1 MKKLLVLLTCVGLLA
16 PAVPSASAS
25 PTVAIFICFDKAT
38 RKVWKPNARGVVRG
52 TNRADVIV
60 VNRPNTIVKGRG
72 GNDRI
77 CTGRGAQ
84 EVWGGAGHDLIS
96 TWRGIDRA
104 HGGPGRD
111 YLNGGPGDDH
121 LEGGYRGSD
130 TLVGGGGSDVLKG
143 GHGAAAD
150 DFLFGGGGEDRLA
163 GGEGE
168 DHLIGGDGADIL
180 DGSVGSSDTVSF
192 AFEEAGVV
200 ADLRVQGTP
209 LTSGDVLHGI
219 ENVHGSVFDDTLIG
233 TREAN
238 VLHGDDGNDTI
249 SSDGGHDVVDGGAGA
264 DVLEGGGPTDLLSF
278 LDAGSGIVADLA
290 AGTSSDGDSV
300 TGFKNIEGS
309 AHDDELYGD
318 DDENDLFGSRGTN
331 MLFGRAGNDLLV
343 DGSGGDAGEGD
354 DLCFDSG
361 DIANCEV
368 LSHGDPAAFSL
379 VDAQLHGTT
388 REISSF
394 TKIQGIAS
402 AGAFGPPP
410 RTVQVALRRMSESGC
425 YWWDASVAYMQQ
437 WHCDRPIWNATSLDR
452 DGTWTKRVPSPVQLL
467 DAGRYEVWSRINNDN
482 YTENQFVV
490 PYNVV
495 EFRLR

>member
-77 CTGRGAQ
+77 CTGHGAH

-111 YLNGGPGDDH
+111 YLDGGPGDDQ
-121 LEGGYRGSD
+121 LDGGYRGSD

-143 GHGAAAD
+143 GHGATAD
-150 DFLFGGGGEDRLA
+150 DFLFGGGGDDRLA

-168 DHLIGGDGADIL
+168 DHLIGGDGADVL
-180 DGSVGSSDTVSF
+180 DGGYGPSDTVSF
-192 AFEEAGVV
+192 AFEEGPVT

-209 LTSGDVLHGI
+209 LPTGDVLHGI
-219 ENVHGSVFDDTLIG
+219 ENVRGSIFDDTIIG

-249 SSDGGHDVVDGGAGA
+249 SSDGGHDLVDGGAGA
-264 DVLEGGGPTDLLSF
+264 DVLEGTPTDLLSF

-300 TGFKNIEGS
+300 TGFDNIEGS

-318 DDENDLFGSRGTN
+318 ADPNVLTGSRGSDR
-331 MLFGRAGNDLLV
+331 LFGR
-343 DGSGGDAGEGD
+343 DGDDTLSGGGGDAGAGQD
-354 DLCFDSG
+354 TCFDFEG
-361 DIANCEV
+361 AIENCE
-368 LSHGDPAAFSL
+368 LLAPIMPRRGSNIDFPHQASILDISELKTISGTGAA
-379 VDAQLHGTT
+379 
-388 REISSF
+388 R
-394 TKIQGIAS
+394 
-402 AGAFGPPP
+402 
-410 RTVQVALRRMSESGC
+410 QVALRRMSESGC
-425 YWWDASVAYMQQ
+425 YWWDARHAFMEA
-437 WHCDRPIWNATSLDR
+437 WHCDRPIWSDTKLQEN
-452 DGTWTKRVPSPVQLL
+452 GTWSKRVPSPVQLL
-467 DAGRYEVWSRINNDN
+467 DAGRYEVWSRIKNDEF
-482 YTENQFVV
+482 TERHFLV

-495 EFRLR
+495 QFRLR